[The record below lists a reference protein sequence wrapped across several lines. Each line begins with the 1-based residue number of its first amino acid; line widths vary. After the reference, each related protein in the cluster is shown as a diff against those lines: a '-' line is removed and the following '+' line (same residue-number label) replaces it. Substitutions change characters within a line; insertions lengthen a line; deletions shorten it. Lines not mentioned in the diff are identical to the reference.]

1 MHISGPS
8 RRPPKRCERHAEN
21 DQFLKCNLVVLVKW
35 DSHVSSNRNGSQSN
49 VLASMKWVPFAFALR
64 LGVAFSVPLS
74 VPALSD
80 SPNTAMQIRT
90 APPLQRGDLVRLRS
104 GGPLM
109 TVDAPNGDKVDC
121 LWTDLNGQ
129 INAESFPVHVL
140 RKF

>member
-1 MHISGPS
+1 MFASI
-8 RRPPKRCERHAEN
+8 
-21 DQFLKCNLVVLVKW
+21 KW
-35 DSHVSSNRNGSQSN
+35 
-49 VLASMKWVPFAFALR
+49 ASIAFALA
-64 LGVAFSVPLS
+64 LGIAFSVPLS

-80 SPNTAMQIRT
+80 SASPNTAMQIRT

-109 TVDAPNGDKVDC
+109 TVDAPNADKVDC

-140 RKF
+140 QKF

>member
-1 MHISGPS
+1 
-8 RRPPKRCERHAEN
+8 
-21 DQFLKCNLVVLVKW
+21 
-35 DSHVSSNRNGSQSN
+35 
-49 VLASMKWVPFAFALR
+49 VLASMKWVPFAFALT
-64 LGVAFSVPLS
+64 LGIAFSVPLS

-80 SPNTAMQIRT
+80 SASSNTAMQIRA